1 MRMEEELEEQR
12 KGGRWGQ
19 EALSISGGAQDST
32 GMAGLVT
39 AGSEHVFSG
48 ALPWTRLDMFY
59 WTARALRGF
68 SDLRKVP
75 EEKVYPLQS
84 KRPDGVQ
91 LCPSGVHELD
101 SHVVWWD

>member
-48 ALPWTRLDMFY
+48 ALP
-59 WTARALRGF
+59 
-68 SDLRKVP
+68 
-75 EEKVYPLQS
+75 
-84 KRPDGVQ
+84 
-91 LCPSGVHELD
+91 
-101 SHVVWWD
+101 